1 MNDLTRWH
9 AICAVVTLPIWI
21 GPFLWDVLRTPP
33 RRWT

>member
-1 MNDLTRWH
+1 MNELARWH
-9 AICAVVTLPIWI
+9 AIAAIVTLPIWI